1 MTTIA
6 SVVVQTHWDREW
18 YLTNED
24 YSARLLRIMPGVLRS
39 LDKDQIETF
48 MFDGQT
54 AALEDF
60 LTHCEYGVGQRIIQY
75 IQQGRIGIGPWY
87 VMPDEFLCSGESL
100 IRNIEEGL
108 RVSKKYGE
116 TKFLGYL
123 PDTFGHVAQMP
134 QILRGFGIDRAL
146 VWRGVN
152 INDDLFEWRSPNGDA
167 VHCLFLPEGYY
178 QQPFSKENYLQAVT
192 DYFERLSKK
201 VPQVSLLLTQGG
213 DHLAPPD
220 DLKDRLK
227 HYNSSQ
233 DKYRL
238 RLTTLLSYI
247 DERLAER
254 NSSRLILNGELR
266 ANSNAF
272 VLPDV
277 LSTRRYL
284 KRLNQEAEDRLIG
297 KIEPLLAAVEFGDDY
312 PEKYVRDTWKLLL
325 QQHAHDS
332 ICGCSID
339 EVHQEMIVRFRRIED
354 RLNALQTMASEK
366 AGFSSPY
373 VNRPYVKAVDQP
385 SPFADDSILT
395 VFNPSLK
402 QRAGWHKVEV
412 FLEGDKASKLSI
424 TGKSG
429 CEYKTVLLNSKKCR
443 NFQSPFDDFPEHRNG
458 FAYELFVDLKILGWE
473 SRVLYVKKA
482 VIADTTF
489 TSHSDVSDRE
499 DSRPRAI
506 SNSLVSV
513 KVTVSGL
520 QIENLMSG
528 EVFESA
534 ISLVSESDAGD
545 SYNYSPPPE
554 PWTAQAEISKTTVR
568 NFVDKHREAV
578 SGGEIEIFLRLKQ
591 PVSLD
596 ERRVAGAD
604 NYVVSHGI
612 LTLRLLE
619 GESFVRAS
627 MTWTNRAKDHRL
639 RLIIPLKEKIKSTL
653 SDSAFA
659 LIERPLVYREERN
672 KISKSETAVSVNP
685 SYSYIQAGAVRIA
698 HLAMQEFEV
707 LDDGTQ
713 DRLAITLVRSVGW
726 LSRRDLITRG
736 VAAGPDFETPEAQ
749 CLGKDSFSFLL
760 SVGNH
765 GALQLSDAERFRRP
779 PLNLRGEGR
788 LRDRLLQLADSNIQ
802 VSSCRRLGN
811 DIEVRLFNP
820 SSQRAE
826 CRLTGAPYRYV
837 DLSGNPA
844 QRNTSDLEAGE
855 IVTLLVS
862 NQ

>member
-1 MTTIA
+1 MASIA

-24 YSARLLRIMPGVLRS
+24 YSARLLRIMPRVLRS
-39 LDKDQIETF
+39 LDNDQIETF

-108 RVSKKYGE
+108 RVSKNYGE
-116 TKFLGYL
+116 TEFLGYL
-123 PDTFGHVAQMP
+123 PDTFGHVSQMP

-146 VWRGVN
+146 VWRGVD
-152 INDDLFEWRSPNGDA
+152 IDDDLFEWRSPSGHA
-167 VHCLFLPEGYY
+167 VNCLFLPEGYY

-192 DYFERLSKK
+192 DYFEGLSEKA
-201 VPQVSLLLTQGG
+201 PRASLLLTQGG

-220 DLKDRLK
+220 DLKDRLE

-238 RLTTLLSYI
+238 RLTTLPRHI

-254 NSSRLILNGELR
+254 NSARVILNGELR

-272 VLPDV
+272 VLADV

-339 EVHQEMIVRFRRIED
+339 EVHQEMIVRFRRVED

-373 VNRPYVKAVDQP
+373 VNSSYVKTADKP

-402 QRAGWHKVEV
+402 QRAGWHQIDV
-412 FLEGDKASKLSI
+412 FLQGDEASKLSV

-429 CEYKTVLLNSKKCR
+429 REYKTVLLSSKKRR

-458 FAYELFVDLKILGWE
+458 FTYELFVDLKIPGWE
-473 SRVLYVKKA
+473 SRVLYIKKA
-482 VIADTTF
+482 VIADTASA
-489 TSHSDVSDRE
+489 SHSDLG

-506 SNSLVSV
+506 SNSLVSI
-513 KVTVSGL
+513 KVAASGL
-520 QIENLMSG
+520 QIENLISG

-545 SYNYSPPPE
+545 SYSYSPPPE
-554 PWTAQAEISKTTVR
+554 PWTAQSEISKTTVR
-568 NFVDKHREAV
+568 NFVDKHRAAV
-578 SGGEIEIFLRLKQ
+578 SGGEIEVLLRLKQ

-596 ERRVAGAD
+596 ERRVAAAD
-604 NYVVSHGI
+604 NYVVSHGT
-612 LTLRLLE
+612 LTLRLLQ

-639 RLIIPLKEKIKSTL
+639 RLIVPLKEKIKSTL

-659 LIERPLVYREERN
+659 LIERPLVYRKERN
-672 KISKSETAVSVNP
+672 AISKSETPVCVNP

-707 LDDGTQ
+707 LDDGAQ

-736 VAAGPDFETPEAQ
+736 LAAGPDFETPEAQ

-820 SSQRAE
+820 SGERAE
-826 CRLTGAPYRYV
+826 CRLTGVPYRQV
-837 DLSGNPA
+837 DLSGNPV
-844 QRNTSDLEAGE
+844 QRSTNDLEAGE

-862 NQ
+862 TP

>member
-1 MTTIA
+1 MASIA

-24 YSARLLRIMPGVLRS
+24 YSARLLRIMPRVLRS
-39 LDKDQIETF
+39 LDNDQIETF
-48 MFDGQT
+48 IFDGQT

-60 LTHCEYGVGQRIIQY
+60 LAHCEYGVGQRIIQY
-75 IQQGRIGIGPWY
+75 IRQGRVGVGPWY

-116 TKFLGYL
+116 TEFLGYL
-123 PDTFGHVAQMP
+123 PDTFGHVSQMP

-146 VWRGVN
+146 VWRGVD
-152 INDDLFEWRSPNGDA
+152 IDDDLFEWRSPNGHA
-167 VHCLFLPEGYY
+167 VNCLFLPEGYY

-192 DYFERLSKK
+192 DYFEGLSKK
-201 VPQVSLLLTQGG
+201 APQASLLLTQGG
-213 DHLAPPD
+213 DHLAPPG
-220 DLKDRLK
+220 DLKDRLE

-238 RLTTLLSYI
+238 KLTTLLRHI

-254 NSSRLILNGELR
+254 NSARVILSGELR

-272 VLPDV
+272 VLADV

-373 VNRPYVKAVDQP
+373 VNAVNKP

-402 QRAGWHKVEV
+402 QRAGWHPVSV
-412 FLEGDKASKLSI
+412 FLEGDEASKLSI
-424 TGKSG
+424 TDKSG
-429 CEYKTVLLNSKKCR
+429 REYKTVLLSCKKRR
-443 NFQSPFDDFPEHRNG
+443 NFQSPFDDFPGHRNG
-458 FAYELFVDLKILGWE
+458 FAYELFVNLKIPGWE
-473 SRVLYVKKA
+473 SRVLYIKKA
-482 VIADTTF
+482 VIADTA
-489 TSHSDVSDRE
+489 SANPSDLGG
-499 DSRPRAI
+499 SRPRAI
-506 SNSLVSV
+506 SNSLVSI
-513 KVTVSGL
+513 KVTASGL
-520 QIENLMSG
+520 QIENLISG
-528 EVFESA
+528 EVVESA

-554 PWTAQAEISKTTVR
+554 PWSAQSEIVKTTVR
-568 NFVDKHREAV
+568 NFVDKHRGAV
-578 SGGEIEIFLRLKQ
+578 CGGEIEVFLRLKQ

-596 ERRVAGAD
+596 ERRVAAAD
-604 NYVVSHGI
+604 NYVVSHGT
-612 LTLRLLE
+612 LNLRLLE

-639 RLIIPLKEKIKSTL
+639 RLIVPLKEKIESTL

-672 KISKSETAVSVNP
+672 AISKSETAVCVNP

-707 LDDGTQ
+707 LDDGAQ

-736 VAAGPDFETPEAQ
+736 LAAGPDFETPEAQ

-820 SSQRAE
+820 SSERAE
-826 CRLTGAPYRYV
+826 CRLTGVPYRRV
-837 DLSGNPA
+837 DLSGNPV
-844 QRNTSDLEAGE
+844 QRSTSDLEAGE

-862 NQ
+862 TP